1 MKYYK
6 ISEDDLLRLLESQA
20 IYDAL
25 RCGGVDNWE
34 GYSWAIQS
42 FCDELGSDIEEAVQ
56 EDLKGFETLN

>member
-25 RCGGVDNWE
+25 RGGGVDNWG
-34 GYSWAIQS
+34 GYNWSIQS
-42 FCDELGSDIEEAVQ
+42 FCDELGCDIDEAVQ
-56 EDLKGFETLN
+56 EDLRGFEALN